1 MQMGGADMQTVFS
14 QSKAK
19 CLQRCD
25 FQTNSFVLSSTAYPS
40 ETGFPFTEEFCY
52 VFQKI
57 VRICNGN
64 PYQRKVFELKYPIMS
79 CDEFTSLNKTVALC
93 DSKSTPNYTL
103 IMQSNIYKFVHDYAK
118 TNIALLTI
126 FIKDPFYVKLK
137 RDEQMTVLSFIGN
150 AGGLLGLC
158 MGLSLISVFEVFYY
172 CSTFIFRHLTVHSKI
187 ANKEIK

>member
-1 MQMGGADMQTVFS
+1 MQTAFS

-25 FQTNSFVLSSTAYPS
+25 FQTDSFVLSSTAYPS

-64 PYQRKVFELKYPIMS
+64 PYQRKVFELKYPNMS